1 MAAASYRENMVSSVA
16 QIESNRKAVVQADK
30 AVSIS
35 NKRYEVG
42 AGTVLELNQ
51 SETALTQAE
60 LTYNQSIYDY
70 LSNRADLEYTMGA
83 EK

>member
-1 MAAASYRENMVSSVA
+1 MKSNKIQIDQLLNTREDTRRKLSVAAASYRENMVSSVA

-42 AGTVLELNQ
+42 AGTVLEL
-51 SETALTQAE
+51 T
-60 LTYNQSIYDY
+60 
-70 LSNRADLEYTMGA
+70 RA
-83 EK
+83 KRR

>member
-1 MAAASYRENMVSSVA
+1 M
-16 QIESNRKAVVQADK
+16 
-30 AVSIS
+30 
-35 NKRYEVG
+35 
-42 AGTVLELNQ
+42 LELNQ